1 MEDGP
6 NGSTDSGEYKV
17 ADMTDVIREKKKRPR
32 RKLCYL
38 TNKKSSSKQWKDKL
52 SLEDIDGM
60 FDDLDSSSP
69 GNDISPLQD
78 TDESDQSKRGISPV
92 LQKRSLIVKL
102 PGSGRDILNFARRSL
117 APELENGKNKYFTEK
132 YMHSNLMCFLC
143 CVKMFTFIFPVAA
156 LNVPFKLHEPV
167 KTSSLIQEKLVLEA
181 TVEED
186 NERALVVPQVLD
198 FEEPNTDLVTI
209 TSPSA
214 KHTSQRSY
222 KTSVTAEFPAA
233 SHWQEDPSLA
243 HRMHS
248 VRSINQDPAG
258 LHDDPVQPVSDAA
271 ALSKHQRIDDSIPGP
286 GRFQPVLLFQPPTS
300 PLTTTGHGR

>member
-117 APELENGKNKYFTEK
+117 APELEN
-132 YMHSNLMCFLC
+132 
-143 CVKMFTFIFPVAA
+143 VAA

>member
-117 APELENGKNKYFTEK
+117 APELENG
-132 YMHSNLMCFLC
+132 
-143 CVKMFTFIFPVAA
+143 
-156 LNVPFKLHEPV
+156 
-167 KTSSLIQEKLVLEA
+167 
-181 TVEED
+181 
-186 NERALVVPQVLD
+186 
-198 FEEPNTDLVTI
+198 
-209 TSPSA
+209 
-214 KHTSQRSY
+214 Y

>member
-102 PGSGRDILNFARRSL
+102 PAIKRPSL
-117 APELENGKNKYFTEK
+117 QSFQQLPTGEEAGLQLEPGWPDT
-132 YMHSNLMCFLC
+132 L
-143 CVKMFTFIFPVAA
+143 PVAHH
-156 LNVPFKLHEPV
+156 L
-167 KTSSLIQEKLVLEA
+167 
-181 TVEED
+181 
-186 NERALVVPQVLD
+186 R
-198 FEEPNTDLVTI
+198 
-209 TSPSA
+209 
-214 KHTSQRSY
+214 RR
-222 KTSVTAEFPAA
+222 
-233 SHWQEDPSLA
+233 QEDPSLA